1 MYTPD
6 IESTSNRIDKETRSL
21 VIRGYREAISLQREV
36 HNLKKEINRI
46 TNEYRYSTL
55 NFSKEINKLET
66 LEDELYSRLN

>member
-21 VIRGYREAISLQREV
+21 VIRGYREAISLQKEV
-36 HNLKKEINRI
+36 HNLKEEINRI
-46 TNEYRYSTL
+46 TDEYRYSTW
-55 NFSKEINKLET
+55 NFGKEINKLET